1 MIVGEAPGVQ
11 EEMQGRPFVGAS
23 GQELTR
29 MLADAGINRD
39 VCYITNVCKY
49 RPPNNKIDSWFM
61 TKTEA
66 KKHGFTEIMGRYPN
80 LQIRESMVELYD
92 EIEAVKPK
100 IILAFGDT
108 ALWALTGETGISKWR
123 GSILKYGSIPVIP
136 TYHPAGILRMWS
148 WRFIAVQDLRR
159 ARSVLAHGC
168 REPNFLFTIRP
179 SFETV
184 MQTLEG
190 LYSKATQ
197 TTIHLAADIETRQRH
212 IACFG
217 IAWADTEAICI
228 PFMDINSPTNSYW
241 SVEEETAIV
250 WMLARLLLHRNVRV
264 IGQNWLYDMQYIAR
278 HWGFIPWPYMDTMI
292 AHHVCFAGLPKGLD
306 FISSM
311 YNDYHRYWKDEGKRW
326 DPRYVDEE
334 QLWSYN
340 CKDCCATYE
349 ASFHIEETVRK
360 LGLQEPLAFQM
371 RMVKPVMKAMLRGV
385 KADMNFRKRIGT
397 SLLEEMLTRQ
407 DFLNYVLGVD
417 FNPRSAPQ
425 MKKLFYGQ
433 LGVQP
438 VLHKKTKKPTLDK
451 HALGALRKKSDP
463 ILHPLIDA
471 IMQFRRAGTANS
483 VVSMNLD
490 LDQRIRCSYNLAGT
504 ETYRLSSSEDA
515 FDYGTNLQNITKG
528 D

>member
-1 MIVGEAPGVQ
+1 
-11 EEMQGRPFVGAS
+11 
-23 GQELTR
+23 
-29 MLADAGINRD
+29 
-39 VCYITNVCKY
+39 
-49 RPPNNKIDSWFM
+49 
-61 TKTEA
+61 
-66 KKHGFTEIMGRYPN
+66 
-80 LQIRESMVELYD
+80 
-92 EIEAVKPK
+92 
-100 IILAFGDT
+100 
-108 ALWALTGETGISKWR
+108 
-123 GSILKYGSIPVIP
+123 
-136 TYHPAGILRMWS
+136 
-148 WRFIAVQDLRR
+148 
-159 ARSVLAHGC
+159 
-168 REPNFLFTIRP
+168 
-179 SFETV
+179 
-184 MQTLEG
+184 
-190 LYSKATQ
+190 
-197 TTIHLAADIETRQRH
+197 
-212 IACFG
+212 
-217 IAWADTEAICI
+217 
-228 PFMDINSPTNSYW
+228 
-241 SVEEETAIV
+241 
-250 WMLARLLLHRNVRV
+250 
-264 IGQNWLYDMQYIAR
+264 
-278 HWGFIPWPYMDTMI
+278 
-292 AHHVCFAGLPKGLD
+292 
-306 FISSM
+306 M
-311 YNDYHRYWKDEGKRW
+311 YNDFHRYWKDEGKRW

-334 QLWSYN
+334 QLWAYN

-385 KADMNFRKRIGT
+385 KADMNFRRKT
-397 SLLEEMLTRQ
+397 SLSLMEDMLTRQ

-425 MKKLFYGQ
+425 MKKLFYEQ